1 MRGPDVMNLEI
12 DYSKLFEAILDA
24 RDAYTRLQSNVEMR
38 TDQELARDPDYQRLH
53 RSGVIIALIGGE
65 EAIESAIQCFGGE
78 FDDGSDEVR
87 YALSRLW
94 CGMGRWRH

>member
-1 MRGPDVMNLEI
+1 MGPGVMNREI

-24 RDAYTRLQSNVEMR
+24 REAYCRLQERGQSR

-53 RSGVIIALIGGE
+53 RSGVTIALIGGE
-65 EAIESAIQCFGGE
+65 RAIESAIQCFGGE
-78 FDDGSDEVR
+78 FDEGPDAVKWQ
-87 YALSRLW
+87 LSRLW

>member
-1 MRGPDVMNLEI
+1 MQTVEI
-12 DYSKLFEAILDA
+12 NYAKLFEAILDA
-24 RDAYTRLQSNVEMR
+24 RDAYHRLQDRVQRS

-65 EAIESAIQCFGGE
+65 EAIESAIECFGGE
-78 FDDGSDEVR
+78 FDEGREDVR

-94 CGMGRWRH
+94 CGMGRWKH